1 MNFATFICG
10 VPKWWLNCRTFM
22 SPRPIFTLLPLSVF
36 VFSGCKAVGPDH
48 QVPEMKLPASFS
60 DGGVRWKKQA
70 PNDLPKPRSWWKL
83 YNDGTLNTL
92 VDRALSNNQ
101 ELSASAARV
110 RQARLLSKAARGRY
124 FPTIDLNP
132 SAERSKIRTTGATG
146 GQTSV
151 ISNNFSVPADLSYEI
166 DLWGKVRREVESS
179 DASADA
185 AQENLNALR
194 LTIVGEVAQTYWA
207 LRAVDAD
214 RHLLMRAVELRQK
227 AFNLLKEQRDAGAIS
242 GLDLSRAEA
251 EVATA
256 QADKIQLD
264 QDRVELVN
272 ALAVLA
278 GASATGSSV
287 PEKIE
292 LPTPPSIPVSVP
304 SELLLQRPDI
314 RASERRVAA
323 ANADI
328 GVATAAY
335 YPSITIGGSG
345 GYSSS
350 VGSQLF
356 KSSALVWSIGP
367 NINVPITDQIFLR
380 YRKQAAVAAHE
391 AASAD
396 YRQNVLEAI
405 REVENALQASSIIV
419 GRQNAQD
426 KASSAAK
433 TTLDLSYKRFEA
445 GLVSFLDVVDAER
458 TRLDAERRSNSVR
471 AERLAL
477 SVALAKAVG
486 GEWR

>member
-1 MNFATFICG
+1 
-10 VPKWWLNCRTFM
+10 M
-22 SPRPIFTLLPLSVF
+22 SPRPILMLLPLSSALLF
-36 VFSGCKAVGPDH
+36 TACKVGPNH
-48 QVPEMKLPASFS
+48 KVPEMTLPASFS
-60 DGGVRWKKQA
+60 NGGAKWKQYA
-70 PNDLPKPRSWWKL
+70 PDDLPKPRAWWKL
-83 YNDGTLNTL
+83 YGDGTLNTL
-92 VDRALSNNQ
+92 VDRALANNQ
-101 ELSASAARV
+101 ELAGSAARV
-110 RQARLLSKAARGRY
+110 RQARLLSQAARGRY

-132 SAERSKIRTTGATG
+132 SANRSKTRISGGTG
-146 GQTSV
+146 GD
-151 ISNNFSVPADLSYEI
+151 ISRVENSFSVPADLSYEL

-214 RHLLMRAVELRQK
+214 RYLLTRAVELRQK
-227 AFNLLKEQRDAGAIS
+227 AFGLLKEQRDAGAIS

-256 QADKIQLD
+256 EADKIQLD

-278 GASATGSSV
+278 GASATGSTV
-287 PEKIE
+287 PEKVD
-292 LPTPPSIPVSVP
+292 LPAPPSIPVSVP

-314 RASERRVAA
+314 RAAERRVAA

-335 YPSITIGGSG
+335 YPTFTIGGSG
-345 GYSSS
+345 GFSS
-350 VGSQLF
+350 GTASQLF

-367 NINVPITDQIFLR
+367 NISLPITDQVFLR
-380 YRKQAAVAAHE
+380 YRKEATVAAHE

-396 YRQNVLEAI
+396 YRQIVLEAI

-419 GRQNAQD
+419 GRQKAQD
-426 KASSAAK
+426 QASAAAK
-433 TTLDLSYKRFEA
+433 TTFDLSSKRFEA